1 MKLAAAEAKKAEVQ
15 AKKAV
20 KDAQNEATLL
30 KGRIK
35 ALEV

>member
-1 MKLAAAEAKKAEVQ
+1 MKRAAAEAKKAEAQ

-30 KGRIK
+30 RGRIK